1 MDIIIILS
9 IVSCLLLLGVIGSV
23 VPVVPGP
30 LMSFIALLIV
40 HFFTEFTFSNTFVML
55 CAIASLLVFLSD
67 YFLQYFGV
75 KQFGGG
81 KRAVYGT
88 FIGVF
93 IGLFIPPIGLL
104 IGPFL
109 GAFMGSLM
117 DSKKESQAF
126 KIALGSLIAF
136 LFGSF
141 IKFIFSLYM
150 IYIIFEKI
158 LF

>member
-1 MDIIIILS
+1 MDFIIILS

-23 VPVVPGP
+23 VPIVPGP
-30 LMSFIALLIV
+30 LMSFVALLIV
-40 HFFTEFTFSNTFVML
+40 HFFTEFTFSNVFMIL
-55 CAIASLLVFLSD
+55 CAIVSLLVFLSD

-81 KRAVYGT
+81 KRALYGT

-93 IGLFIPPIGLL
+93 IGLFFQPIGLL

-109 GAFMGSLM
+109 GAFVGSLM

-141 IKFIFSLYM
+141 IKLTFSLSM